1 MVNLEVADVNGP
13 EDISEKFISGP
24 TIAILRVGMG
34 LNFLFAAYDKLRRE
48 SYAESMEFIFNVHW
62 KDAAY
67 EFYKPFIDAV
77 VLPHL
82 ELFAAL
88 VTYGELAIAVGLI
101 FGIFSRAAAVAA
113 IFLNLNF
120 ILASGGAILS
130 VNADVGFIL
139 LSTILFAG
147 AAGRSGGVDALL
159 VEWTGPPQDWK
170 RLLY

>member
-1 MVNLEVADVNGP
+1 MKSPKKV
-13 EDISEKFISGP
+13 SEEFIGGP

-48 SYAESMEFIFNVHW
+48 SYAESMDFIFNVHW

-67 EFYKPFIDAV
+67 SFYRPFIDAV
-77 VLPHL
+77 VLPNL

-101 FGIFSRAAAVAA
+101 FGMLTRAAAVAA
-113 IFLNLNF
+113 IFLNLNIF
-120 ILASGGAILS
+120 LASGGAILS
-130 VNADVGFIL
+130 LNADVGFIL
-139 LSTILFAG
+139 LSTILFVG
-147 AAGRSGGVDALL
+147 AAGRNGGIDSLL

-170 RLLY
+170 RLLF

>member
-1 MVNLEVADVNGP
+1 MKSPKNVSEEFIGGP
-13 EDISEKFISGP
+13 A
-24 TIAILRVGMG
+24 IAILRVGMG

-48 SYAESMEFIFNVHW
+48 SYAESMDFIFNVHW

-67 EFYKPFIDAV
+67 SFYRPFIDAV
-77 VLPHL
+77 VLPNL

-101 FGIFSRAAAVAA
+101 FGVLTRAATIAA
-113 IFLNLNF
+113 IFLNLNIIF
-120 ILASGGAILS
+120 ASGGVILS
-130 VNADVGFIL
+130 LNADVGFIL
-139 LSTILFAG
+139 LSTILFVG
-147 AAGRSGGVDALL
+147 AAGRNGGVDSLL

>member
-1 MVNLEVADVNGP
+1 VNSPKNV
-13 EDISEKFISGP
+13 SEEFISGP

-48 SYAESMEFIFNVHW
+48 SYAESMDFIFNVHW

-67 EFYKPFIDAV
+67 SFYRPFVDAV
-77 VLPHL
+77 VLPNL

-101 FGIFSRAAAVAA
+101 FGIFTCAASVAA
-113 IFLNLNF
+113 IFLSLNIIF
-120 ILASGGAILS
+120 ASGEAILS
-130 VNADVGFIL
+130 LNVDVGFIL
-139 LSTILFAG
+139 LSTILFVG
-147 AAGRSGGVDALL
+147 AAGRNGGIDSLL